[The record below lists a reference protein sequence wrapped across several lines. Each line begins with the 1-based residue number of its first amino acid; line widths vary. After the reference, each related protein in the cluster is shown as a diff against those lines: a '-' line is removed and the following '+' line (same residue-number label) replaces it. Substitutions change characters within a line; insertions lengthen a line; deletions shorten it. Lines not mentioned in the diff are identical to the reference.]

1 MKITVEVQGKV
12 HRVEIEPPATIEQVL
27 RRIGIRPSE
36 FITVLN
42 GEIVTEL
49 ELLKDRDKIKLLK
62 VWSGG

>member
-1 MKITVEVQGKV
+1 MKVVLEVQGKTRHLELEAPV
-12 HRVEIEPPATIEQVL
+12 TIEQAL
-27 RRIGIRPSE
+27 HKIGVRPSE

-49 ELLKDRDKIKLLK
+49 EPLKDGDKIKLLK